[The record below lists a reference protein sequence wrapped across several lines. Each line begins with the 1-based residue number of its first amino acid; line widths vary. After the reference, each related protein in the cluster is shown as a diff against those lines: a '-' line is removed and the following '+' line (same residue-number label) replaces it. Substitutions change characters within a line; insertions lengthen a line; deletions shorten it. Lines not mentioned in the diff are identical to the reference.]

1 MKKLYVLMLLVLVGG
16 MVAGC
21 APAAPAGGGAAAAPT
36 APKTMDK
43 IVWVSPRGNLEVMD
57 DANMWAAIDQGYC
70 KELGI
75 DVDMQAGPTEA
86 LAPAKLVGE
95 GQANVSYPSPG
106 VILAA
111 NDAGIPVILAWE
123 MMMPNVFDYAVPK
136 GSAIKSIKDL
146 AGKKISVMSEGWSVI
161 IEPMLLEAGVDP
173 KSVTY
178 QVAGPQWGQ
187 ALAQGQA
194 DAALAWRG
202 LGPQW
207 KAAGMDF
214 DYLVGKQLSK
224 HPANGYVINRN
235 DLKDPK
241 QVDKW
246 NRFFKCV
253 AMGIEFVKQNPRAAA
268 QITYEKFPA
277 LKEQMKPQLAFDS
290 MWELDCNY
298 WMGEDIGK
306 GIGYSDVANWD
317 SYIDALYKLG
327 QIKTRPKTEDIVTNQ
342 FIDEAN
348 KFDKARVTKDAENF
362 KLNADW
368 SAVQVPAACP

>member
-1 MKKLYVLMLLVLVGG
+1 
-16 MVAGC
+16 
-21 APAAPAGGGAAAAPT
+21 
-36 APKTMDK
+36 
-43 IVWVSPRGNLEVMD
+43 
-57 DANMWAAIDQGYC
+57 
-70 KELGI
+70 
-75 DVDMQAGPTEA
+75 
-86 LAPAKLVGE
+86 
-95 GQANVSYPSPG
+95 
-106 VILAA
+106 
-111 NDAGIPVILAWE
+111 

-207 KAAGMDF
+207 KAQGMDF

-241 QVDKW
+241 KVDKW

-298 WMGEDIGK
+298 WMGEDLGK
-306 GIGYSDVANWD
+306 GIGYSDIANWD

-342 FIDEAN
+342 FVDAAN
-348 KFDKARVTKDAENF
+348 KFDKARVTKDAQNY

-368 SAVQVPAACP
+368 SCRAGAGGLPVIRDRARRTLPRSRCRTSWQDIPTAITPTRSTRRSKASRKAGFKYVELSRGARLDRARAARGDAAGHRGDQGQAGALGPDTPRALSGHSDLTTAEGLVDGKKAVDLCVAARA